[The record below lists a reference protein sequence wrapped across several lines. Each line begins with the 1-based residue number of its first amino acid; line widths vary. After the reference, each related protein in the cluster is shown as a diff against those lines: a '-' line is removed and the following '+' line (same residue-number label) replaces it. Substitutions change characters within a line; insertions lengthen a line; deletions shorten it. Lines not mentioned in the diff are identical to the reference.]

1 MAGYARENALDL
13 FLDAFDVTVNSEKN
27 HLLRHLSWTG
37 DKAGMDIPADRCG
50 NLYDKQF
57 KLRALRTFTHR
68 LIFIYYEPI
77 TRFKSN

>member
-1 MAGYARENALDL
+1 MAGCARENALDL
-13 FLDAFDVTVNSEKN
+13 FLDAFEVTVNSEKN

-37 DKAGMDIPADRCG
+37 DKAGMDIPVDRRG

-57 KLRALRTFTHR
+57 KLRALRNFTHR
-68 LIFIYYEPI
+68 LTFIYYEPI